1 LECSAVSEV
10 SALPEDAEHF
20 ALYMLELSLQDS
32 PMLEFC
38 PSVRAATAC
47 FLAIKTFSESS
58 WSPTLRYYSGNL
70 SEEDLVACETAMLR
84 LLGAEQLYQGTNK
97 LTAVKRKFA
106 QPKFNEISRRAM
118 LIDLKALE
126 CGARG
131 IRGAEKS
138 PEFPCMD
145 ICYEGMPVDQR
156 H

>member
-1 LECSAVSEV
+1 
-10 SALPEDAEHF
+10 
-20 ALYMLELSLQDS
+20 
-32 PMLEFC
+32 MLEFC

-47 FLAIKTFSESS
+47 FLAIKTFSELS

-70 SEEDLVACETAMLR
+70 SEEDLDACETAMLR

-126 CGARG
+126 CGTRG

-156 H
+156 QRL